1 MRVEREREREKV
13 GRGLK
18 EEKKER
24 RMEVEE
30 LG

>member
-1 MRVEREREREKV
+1 MRVEREREKV